1 MTDDSLPALPSDAAA
16 HPGTRGIW
24 TFVFIDMI
32 VFLLMFLVYLSEKWR
47 LWDAF
52 IVSQRHLNPLVG
64 LASTLF
70 LLTSSWCMAEAVA
83 ALRRGDTRQTGL
95 WINGAWALGGLFVA
109 NKLVEYAGKISA
121 GLTPGSD
128 SFLTLYFVITGLHF
142 THVIGGLIFM
152 GHCRARLTAEAGT
165 HNYRKKLENVG
176 LFWHFVDVLW
186 LFIFPMLY
194 LTAIA

>member
-1 MTDDSLPALPSDAAA
+1 MIDERLPLLPSDAES

-47 LWDAF
+47 LWDSF

-70 LLTSSWCMAEAVA
+70 LLSSSWCMAEAVA
-83 ALRRGDTRQTGL
+83 ALRRGDYRPAQQWL
-95 WINGAWALGGLFVA
+95 NGALALGGLFVL

-121 GLTPGSD
+121 GLTPGSG
-128 SFLTLYFVITGLHF
+128 SFLTLYFVITGMHF
-142 THVIGGLIFM
+142 AHVIGGLIFM
-152 GHCRARLTAEAGT
+152 SHCRARLGAEAGT
-165 HNYRKKLENVG
+165 PVFRKKLENVG

>member
-1 MTDDSLPALPSDAAA
+1 MSDDSAPKLPSDAAD

-24 TFVFIDMI
+24 TFIFIDMI

-47 LWDAF
+47 LWDSF
-52 IVSQRHLNPLVG
+52 IASQHHLDPVAG

-83 ALRRGDTRQTGL
+83 ALRRGDTRRT
-95 WINGAWALGGLFVA
+95 GAWLSGSMALGGLFVA
-109 NKLVEYAGKISA
+109 NKLFEYADKIAA

-128 SFLTLYFVITGLHF
+128 AFLTLYFVITGLHF

-152 GHCRARLTAEAGT
+152 AHCRAQLAGEADSA
-165 HNYRKKLENVG
+165 NYRKKLENVG